1 MMKMRRSEREVT
13 DAAKIDGIIRRCECV
28 RLGFVDGDEA
38 YIVPVNFALA
48 EEDGKRVFYI
58 HGAQEGRKAAL
69 VREKGRCSFEMDC
82 SHEVLSAEEACDY
95 SYYYQSVMG
104 KGNIAFVDD
113 LAKKAAALNLIM
125 GQYSGKSNWNFPDIM
140 LQRTG
145 ILRLEVT
152 DISAKEHMAK
162 K

>member
-1 MMKMRRSEREVT
+1 MMKMRRQEREVS
-13 DAAKIDGIIRRCECV
+13 DAAKIDEIIRRCECV
-28 RLGFVDGDEA
+28 HLGFVDGDEA

-69 VREKGRCSFEMDC
+69 IREKGRCSFAMNC
-82 SHEVLSAEEACDY
+82 SHEVLSAEEACNF

-104 KGNIAFVDD
+104 KGSIAFVDD
-113 LAKKAAALNLIM
+113 LDKKAAALNLIM
-125 GQYSGKSNWNFPDIM
+125 GQYSDRSDWSFPEAM

-145 ILRLEVT
+145 VIRLEVT
-152 DISAKEHMAK
+152 ELSAKENMAK
-162 K
+162 

>member
-1 MMKMRRSEREVT
+1 MEMRRHDREVK
-13 DAAKIDGIIRRCECV
+13 DSAKINEIIRRCECV
-28 RLGFVDGDEA
+28 HLGFVDGEDA

-69 VREKGRCSFEMDC
+69 IREKGRCSFALNC
-82 SHEVLSAEEACDY
+82 SHEVLTADAACDF

-104 KGNIAFVDD
+104 KGSIAFVDD
-113 LAKKAAALNLIM
+113 LDRKAAALNLIM
-125 GQYSGKSNWNFPDIM
+125 GQYSERSDWTYPEAM

-145 ILRLEVT
+145 VIRLEVT
-152 DISAKEHMAK
+152 ELSAKENMAK
-162 K
+162 

>member
-1 MMKMRRSEREVT
+1 MEMRRHDREVK
-13 DAAKIDGIIRRCECV
+13 DSAKINEIIRRCECV
-28 RLGFVDGDEA
+28 HLGFVDGEDA

-69 VREKGRCSFEMDC
+69 IREKGRCSFALNC
-82 SHEVLSAEEACDY
+82 SHEVLTAEAACDF

-104 KGNIAFVDD
+104 KGSIAFVDD
-113 LAKKAAALNLIM
+113 LDRKAAALNLIM
-125 GQYSGKSNWNFPDIM
+125 GQYSERSDWTYPEAM

-145 ILRLEVT
+145 VIRLEVT
-152 DISAKEHMAK
+152 ELSAKENMAK
-162 K
+162 

>member
-13 DAAKIDGIIRRCECV
+13 DAAKIDAIIRRCECV

-38 YIVPVNFALA
+38 YIVPVNFALT

-82 SHEVLSAEEACDY
+82 SHEVLHAEQACDY

-104 KGNIAFVDD
+104 KGCIAFVDD
-113 LAKKAAALNLIM
+113 LEKKAAALNLIM
-125 GQYSGKSNWNFPDIM
+125 GQYSDKSDWSFPEAM
-140 LQRTG
+140 LKRTG
-145 ILRLEVT
+145 VIRLEVT
-152 DISAKEHMAK
+152 ELSAKENMAK
-162 K
+162 